1 MKERMNKK
9 ILRQTTTYEINEEIK
24 LRASQYGLFI
34 MTDADLT
41 QKRFMM
47 APKYEGQLLTNLFQN
62 IKDDDIITLTFSR
75 TITKDTTPKVNPD
88 A

>member
-1 MKERMNKK
+1 MNKK
-9 ILRQTTTYEINEEIK
+9 ILRQTTTYEISEKIG
-24 LRASQYGLFI
+24 LQASQYGTFI
-34 MTDADLT
+34 MIDSDLT

-47 APKYEGQLLTNLFQN
+47 APKYEGQLLTDLFQN
-62 IKDDDIITLTFSR
+62 IQEGDIITLTFSQ